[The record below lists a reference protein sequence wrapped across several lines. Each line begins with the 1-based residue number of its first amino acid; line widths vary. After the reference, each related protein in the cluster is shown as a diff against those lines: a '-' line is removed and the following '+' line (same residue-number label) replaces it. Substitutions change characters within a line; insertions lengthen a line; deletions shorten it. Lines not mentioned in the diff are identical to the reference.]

1 MDWLPRECSGSGYQR
16 LPLPTWGPVCTPG
29 SLSNECMSV
38 TSHWCHVGSRPCWAP
53 ACLATTAARYCDSG
67 SAMPPLFTA
76 LRARAKARPRVYT
89 ASASS
94 APFPS
99 PSHPVLPHSQCV
111 DRPGGQPALP
121 PSLCAALLGRRVRGF
136 SLLDPK
142 CPLAHH
148 RCSGR
153 VQGQG
158 MNSKSTSFCP
168 LPV

>member
-94 APFPS
+94 APCPS
-99 PSHPVLPHSQCV
+99 PSHPVLPLTVCG
-111 DRPGGQPALP
+111 PTWQPARAASLP
-121 PSLCAALLGRRVRGF
+121 MCGSPGQEGEGF
-136 SLLDPK
+136 FPVGSQMSP
-142 CPLAHH
+142 
-148 RCSGR
+148 G
-153 VQGQG
+153 
-158 MNSKSTSFCP
+158 TSQV
-168 LPV
+168 LRQSSRSRYE